1 MSSSIPADIYSELP
15 ETDNLFQIAESLAQ
29 DFSVYP
35 DADASGKQGV
45 PLPGL
50 LSRRVCER
58 RRLALSRLDV
68 DSYIEQVVAPAE
80 DVNRLAAP
88 GIIRSLGTLQ
98 EQSLDGPFYSAVLKM
113 EFHGR
118 SREVAF
124 LAHNRANSNGVW
136 MPSHHLRAA
145 EFLEFCSRRSLPLVT
160 MMDTPGANA
169 EEEANRN
176 NQAHSI
182 SRLIAEMCNL
192 TLPNLGVILGLGY
205 SGGAIPLAASNLIF
219 SVGDGV
225 FNTIQPKGLASIARR
240 LNLSWQECAKYV
252 GLSPY
257 ELQAQGIIDGVID
270 YTPAHHA
277 EEVENLRLAILAG
290 IESIEERVKHFVS
303 ENPYI
308 FEHYARVLRRY
319 LNPTESA
326 QRMDASASLT
336 ASGTPTEFPNAFGLA
351 YRYLRYL
358 STRKRI
364 RATRIRQYGRLARV
378 DLPRGE
384 LDRRAE
390 RERRFNFI
398 SWLQDPEPAAYD
410 DQVSRALRNFIDRR
424 EKLTAERGR
433 LAQLLLGEPEKNYTE
448 AKAQLVKTLGMYLY
462 NRFKDQ
468 AKDSLR
474 LLRLALADEESL
486 AAFVRLI
493 DVREPRVLLKAL
505 RANKDLVRICR
516 DQFSHEGRKLLTGS
530 GAKDLSTG
538 YVHSLLVA
546 EINLLLTGPDIA
558 ERIDTS
564 RDAAALAEDLPIGA
578 TLNGSGHVQ
587 RNRETLEARFGG
599 QLPTLE
605 ASEKS
610 DLGRNSTMLDVLLCE
625 DLRETFIEE
634 CDNLLLFDAVYDHI
648 VLGLDQIAAEAD
660 STRALSEASIKQ
672 LLRGALQSAWHG
684 VFDVPVKES
693 LDDDGLA
700 GLEKRFF
707 DWYEALVDT
716 PRSGQFL
723 NTVEEWKRPGVA
735 HLSDTLLVVV
745 TFFFQRLLP
754 SYLASTREGKRFDG
768 RIAPVSIGR
777 RKNFWYRLTIAYRD
791 LLIQNLLFRFKRSV
805 DLSYERI
812 IETYFDQFDE
822 LYADFLSSDPCEFP
836 GFRQSIDGAIERG
849 LPPCGIVTGIG
860 TLKPGIVPGHTNR
873 QVGVVVSNIKFQAGS
888 FDMASAEKFCRLLVD
903 CALRKLPVVC
913 FMSSGGMQTKEGA
926 GALFSMAAVNDR
938 VTRFVRDNDL
948 PVIVFGYGDCTGGA
962 QASFVTHPL
971 VQTYYFSGANMPF
984 AGQIVVQSN
993 LSSLCTLSNY
1003 LSIVDGAMQGLV
1015 QHPFIE
1021 TLDDEL
1027 RAIDPDIPVPSET
1040 VPEVLGRV
1048 LQGEF
1053 GPVTPV
1059 TSDPEVVEADLIRPV
1074 KRVLIHARGCT
1085 AVKLIRVAQRIG
1097 VEVVLVQSDPDMD
1110 SVSASMLG
1118 ENDQLVCIGGNTP
1131 DESYLNALSVLRVC
1145 QQERVDSLHPGIGFL
1160 SENSQFAQLCRN
1172 HHVNFIGPP
1181 VNSMEVMGNKSNAI
1195 NTARSL
1201 GVGVVPGSHGIL
1213 SDVETGLDMA
1223 SQIGF
1228 PVLIKAVH
1236 GGGGK
1241 GLQVVEEFDQFHE
1254 LFTRVTVEARAAF
1267 GSGDVYLERYVTSL
1281 RHIEVQV
1288 LRDTHGNTRILGLRD
1303 CSVQRDKQKIFEES
1317 GSTMLPPELRERV
1330 LECAASLSDAVE
1342 YVGAGTVE
1350 FIFDL
1355 KSQDIYFMEMNT
1367 RLQVEHPVTELVSGV
1382 DIVAA
1387 QFEIA
1392 GGASIEKIS
1401 VKEQGYAIEA
1411 RINAERLVRASDGK
1425 PVFRPDPGEV
1435 TQCFLP
1441 EDPKVEVICCIG
1453 EGREVSPYYD
1463 SLVAQII
1470 ATGTSR
1476 TNCINRLL
1484 EYLSQVR
1491 IEGICTNIELLKS
1504 ILVDE
1509 VFKNG
1514 QYDTNYIE
1522 EFMRRIDVDE
1532 LSERITVAAGTRT
1545 DAINVDALRIE
1556 GSDELKVLAASTGIV
1571 YMTPSPGDPEFV
1583 AIGDVVGIGDTL
1595 CQIEAMKVFTPLRLS
1610 DFNHGDQVLY
1620 DENLRYRVTRIN
1632 RSSGQQISAGD
1643 LLFVLQPVDPA
1654 TRRKAA

>member
-1 MSSSIPADIYSELP
+1 MASAIPTDIYSELP

-35 DADASGKQGV
+35 DAQGRDRRDV
-45 PLPGL
+45 GIPGL
-50 LSRRVCER
+50 LSKRTCDR
-58 RRLALSRLDV
+58 RRLNLSRLDV

-98 EQSLDGPFYSAVLKM
+98 EQTLEGPFYSAVLKM

-118 SREVAF
+118 VREVAF
-124 LAHNRANSNGVW
+124 LAHNRASNNGVW

-169 EEEANRN
+169 EEEANRT

-192 TLPNLGVILGLGY
+192 SLPNLGVILGLGY

-219 SVGDGV
+219 AVGDGV

-270 YTPAHHA
+270 YVPSHHA
-277 EEVENLRLAILAG
+277 DQAENLRLSILAG
-290 IESIEERVKHFVS
+290 IESIEARVKHFVT

-308 FEHYARVLRRY
+308 FEHYARILRRY
-319 LNPTESA
+319 LDPTESA
-326 QRMDASASLT
+326 RRMEASASLMDT
-336 ASGTPTEFPNAFGLA
+336 ESPTEFPNAFGLA

-358 STRKRI
+358 GTRKRI
-364 RATRIRQYGRLARV
+364 RATRVRQYGRLAKV
-378 DLPRGE
+378 TLPRGE

-410 DQVSRALRNFIDRR
+410 DQVSRALRNFIDKRDN
-424 EKLTAERGR
+424 LSAERGR
-433 LAQLLLGEPEKNYTE
+433 LAQLLLGEPEENY
-448 AKAQLVKTLGMYLY
+448 AKASTELVKVLGMYLY

-474 LLRLALADEESL
+474 LLRLALADQESMS
-486 AAFVRLI
+486 AFIGLS
-493 DVREPRVLLKAL
+493 DVKQPRGLLKAL
-505 RANKDLVRICR
+505 LADEDLVRVCR
-516 DQFSHEGRKLLTGS
+516 DQFSHEGRKLLSG
-530 GAKDLSTG
+530 GAKDMSTS
-538 YVHSLLVA
+538 YVQSLLVA
-546 EINLLLTGPDIA
+546 ELNLLLTGPDLA
-558 ERIDTS
+558 DRLQEV
-564 RDAAALAEDLPIGA
+564 RDSSSPAEDVPIGA
-578 TLNGSGHVQ
+578 TLNGSGQV
-587 RNRETLEARFGG
+587 RKNRTALEEKLGG
-599 QLPTLE
+599 RLLQSG
-605 ASEKS
+605 AGHRAG
-610 DLGRNSTMLDVLLCE
+610 LGREATILDVLLSE
-625 DLRETFIEE
+625 EFREKFIEE
-634 CDNLLLFDAVYDHI
+634 CDNLLLFDSVYDHV
-648 VLGLDQIAAEAD
+648 VLGLVEIAAEAD
-660 STRALSEASIKQ
+660 GTRALSQASIKK
-672 LLRGALQSAWHG
+672 LLHGALRSAWHG
-684 VFDVPVKES
+684 VFEAPAKES
-693 LDDDGLA
+693 LDADALA
-700 GLEKRFF
+700 GLEKRFV
-707 DWYEALVDT
+707 DWYDELMDA

-723 NTVEEWKRPGVA
+723 NTIEEWKRPGVA

-754 SYLASTREGKRFDG
+754 NYLAATREKKRFDG

-791 LLIQNLLFRFKRSV
+791 LLIQNLLLRYKRSV
-805 DLSYERI
+805 DLGYERI

-836 GFRQSIDGAIERG
+836 GFRQSIDNAIERG

-860 TLKPGIVPGHTNR
+860 TLKPGILPGQGNR

-948 PVIVFGYGDCTGGA
+948 PVVVFGYGDCTGGA

-1003 LSIVDGAMQGLV
+1003 LSIVEGAMQGLV
-1015 QHPFIE
+1015 KHPFIE
-1021 TLDDEL
+1021 DLDTEL
-1027 RAIDPDIPVPSET
+1027 RGIDPDIPVPSET
-1040 VPEVLGRV
+1040 VGQVLGRV

-1059 TSDPEVVEADLIRPV
+1059 VSAPEVVEADLVRPV

-1097 VEVVLVQSDPDMD
+1097 IQVVLVQSDPDMD
-1110 SVSASMLG
+1110 SVAASMLG
-1118 ENDQLVCIGGNTP
+1118 EDDQLICIGGNTP

-1145 QQERVDSLHPGIGFL
+1145 QQEQVDSLHPGIGFL

-1172 HHVNFIGPP
+1172 HRVNFVGPP
-1181 VNSMEVMGNKSNAI
+1181 VDSMEVMGNKSNAI
-1195 NTARSL
+1195 NTAREL
-1201 GVGVVPGSHGIL
+1201 GVSVVPGSHGIL
-1213 SDVETGLDMA
+1213 SDVDTGFDMA
-1223 SQIGF
+1223 SEIGF

-1241 GLQVVEEFDQFHE
+1241 GLQVVEAFDQFHE
-1254 LFTRVTVEARAAF
+1254 LYTRVTVEARAAF

-1317 GSTMLPPELRERV
+1317 GSTMLPPELRARV
-1330 LECAASLSDAVE
+1330 MEYAAALSDAVE

-1355 KSQDIYFMEMNT
+1355 KNQDVYFMEMNT
-1367 RLQVEHPVTELVSGV
+1367 RLQVEHPVTELVAGV
-1382 DIVAA
+1382 DIVRA

-1392 GGASIEKIS
+1392 GGGSIADISPKEK
-1401 VKEQGYAIEA
+1401 GYAIEA
-1411 RINAERLVRASDGK
+1411 RVNAERLVRGADGR

-1435 TQCFLP
+1435 TECVLP
-1441 EDPKVEVICCIG
+1441 EDPRVEVIASIG
-1453 EGREVSPYYD
+1453 AGRKVSPYYD

-1476 TNCINRLL
+1476 ANCIKRLL
-1484 EYLSQVR
+1484 GYLESVKIQ
-1491 IEGICTNIELLKS
+1491 GICTNIELLKS
-1504 ILVDE
+1504 ILSDK
-1509 VFKNG
+1509 VFKAG
-1514 QYDTNYIE
+1514 EYDTNYIE
-1522 EFMRRIDVDE
+1522 EFMQRIDADE
-1532 LSERITVAAGTRT
+1532 LAERIVAAAGSRS
-1545 DAINVDALRIE
+1545 DAIDSEALRIE
-1556 GSDELKVLAASTGIV
+1556 GSDEVKVLSPGTGIV
-1571 YMTPSPGDPEFV
+1571 YMTPSPGEPEFV
-1583 AIGDVVGIGDTL
+1583 SIGDAVGVNDTL
-1595 CQIEAMKVFTPLRLS
+1595 CQVEAMKVFTPLRLC
-1610 DFNHGDQVLY
+1610 DFNQGDSVLY
-1620 DENLRYRVTRIN
+1620 DENVRYKVTRIN
-1632 RSSGQQISAGD
+1632 RASGQQISAGD
-1643 LLFVLQPVDPA
+1643 LLFVLEPTKP
-1654 TRRKAA
+1654 T

>member
-1 MSSSIPADIYSELP
+1 MASAIPADIFSELP

-35 DADASGKQGV
+35 DAEGHKNPDV
-45 PLPGL
+45 RIPGL
-50 LSRRVCER
+50 LSKRACDR
-58 RRLALSRLDV
+58 RRLNLSRLDV

-98 EQSLDGPFYSAVLKM
+98 EQTLEGPFYSAVLKM
-113 EFHGR
+113 EFNGR
-118 SREVAF
+118 VREVAF
-124 LAHNRANSNGVW
+124 LAHNRASNNGVW

-169 EEEANRN
+169 EEEANRT

-192 TLPNLGVILGLGY
+192 SLPNLGVILGLGY

-270 YTPAHHA
+270 YVPSRHS
-277 EEVENLRLAILAG
+277 EQIENLRLSILAG
-290 IESIEERVKHFVS
+290 IESIEQRVKDFVAQ
-303 ENPYI
+303 NPYI
-308 FEHYARVLRRY
+308 LEHYARVLRRY
-319 LNPTESA
+319 LSPTESA
-326 QRMDASASLT
+326 RRMEASASLT
-336 ASGTPTEFPNAFGLA
+336 ATGTPTEFPNAFRLA
-351 YRYLRYL
+351 YGYLRYL
-358 STRKRI
+358 GTRKRI
-364 RATRIRQYGRLARV
+364 RATRVRQYGRLAKV
-378 DLPRGE
+378 SLPRGE

-390 RERRFNFI
+390 HERRFNFI
-398 SWLQDPEPAAYD
+398 RWLQDPEPAAYD
-410 DQVSRALRNFIDRR
+410 DQVSRALRNFLDRR
-424 EKLTAERGR
+424 DQLSAERGR
-433 LAQLLLGEPEKNYTE
+433 LAQFLLGEPEENY
-448 AKAQLVKTLGMYLY
+448 AQASIELVKVLGMYLY

-474 LLRLALADEESL
+474 LLRLALADRESMS
-486 AAFVRLI
+486 AFIALS
-493 DVREPRVLLKAL
+493 DVKEPKGLLKAL
-505 RANKDLVRICR
+505 RADKDLVRVCR
-516 DQFSHEGRKLLTGS
+516 DQFSHEGRKLLTG
-530 GAKDLSTG
+530 GVKDMSTS
-538 YVHSLLVA
+538 YVHALLVT
-546 EINLLLTGPDIA
+546 ELNLLLTGPDLA
-558 ERIDTS
+558 QRLNEA
-564 RDAAALAEDLPIGA
+564 RDSNSPAEDVPMGA
-578 TLNGSGHVQ
+578 MLNGSGQVQ
-587 RNRETLEARFGG
+587 KNRTALEEKLGG
-599 QLPTLE
+599 QLPRLATE
-605 ASEKS
+605 STAE
-610 DLGRNSTMLDVLLCE
+610 LGREATVLDVLLSKE
-625 DLRETFIEE
+625 LRAAFIEE
-634 CDNLLLFDAVYDHI
+634 CDNLLLFDSVYDHV

-660 STRALSEASIKQ
+660 STRALSEASIAT
-672 LLRGALQSAWHG
+672 LLRGALHSASHG
-684 VFDVPVKES
+684 VLEAPAKES
-693 LDDDGLA
+693 LDTDALA
-700 GLEKRFF
+700 GLEKRFL
-707 DWYEALVDT
+707 DWYDELMDA
-716 PRSGQFL
+716 PRIGQFL
-723 NTVEEWKRPGVA
+723 NTVEEWKRTGVA

-754 SYLASTREGKRFDG
+754 NYLATTREAKRFDG

-791 LLIQNLLFRFKRSV
+791 LLIQNLLLRHKRSV
-805 DLSYERI
+805 DLGYERI
-812 IETYFDQFDE
+812 IDTYFGQFDE

-836 GFRQSIDGAIERG
+836 GFRQSIDSAIERG
-849 LPPCGIVTGIG
+849 LPPCGVVTGIG
-860 TLKPGIVPGHTNR
+860 TLKSGILPGQSNR

-948 PVIVFGYGDCTGGA
+948 PVVVFGYGDCTGGA

-1003 LSIVDGAMQGLV
+1003 LSTVEGAMQGLV
-1015 QHPFIE
+1015 KHPFIE
-1021 TLDDEL
+1021 KLDDEL
-1027 RAIDPDIPVPSET
+1027 RGIDPDIPVPSET
-1040 VPEVLGRV
+1040 VADVLGRV

-1059 TSDPEVVEADLIRPV
+1059 ASVPEVVEADLIRPV

-1097 VEVVLVQSDPDMD
+1097 IEVVLVQSDPDMD
-1110 SVSASMLG
+1110 SVAASMLG
-1118 ENDQLVCIGGNTP
+1118 EDDQLICIGGNTP

-1160 SENSQFAQLCRN
+1160 SESSQFAELCRN
-1172 HHVNFIGPP
+1172 HRVNFIGPP

-1195 NTARSL
+1195 NTARDL
-1201 GVGVVPGSHGIL
+1201 GVSVVPGSHGIL
-1213 SDVETGLDMA
+1213 SDVDTGLDMA
-1223 SQIGF
+1223 SEIGF

-1241 GLQVVEEFDQFHE
+1241 GLQVVESFDQFHE
-1254 LFTRVTVEARAAF
+1254 LYTRVTVEARAAF

-1317 GSTMLPPELRERV
+1317 GSTMLPPELRARV
-1330 LECAASLSDAVE
+1330 MEYAASLADAVE

-1355 KSQDIYFMEMNT
+1355 KNQDVYFMEMNT
-1367 RLQVEHPVTELVSGV
+1367 RLQVEHPVTELVAGV

-1392 GGASIEKIS
+1392 GGGSIADISPTEK
-1401 VKEQGYAIEA
+1401 GYAIEA
-1411 RINAERLVRASDGK
+1411 RVNAERLVRGADGRY
-1425 PVFRPDPGEV
+1425 VFRPDPGEV
-1435 TQCFLP
+1435 TECVLP
-1441 EDPKVEVICCIG
+1441 EDPRVEVIASIG
-1453 EGREVSPYYD
+1453 SGRKVSPYYD

-1476 TNCINRLL
+1476 TNCIKRLL
-1484 EYLSQVR
+1484 GYLDSVR
-1491 IEGICTNIELLKS
+1491 IQGICTNIELLKS
-1504 ILVDE
+1504 ILSDE
-1509 VFKNG
+1509 VFKG
-1514 QYDTNYIE
+1514 GDYDTNFIE
-1522 EFMRRIDVDE
+1522 DFMQRIDADE
-1532 LSERITVAAGTRT
+1532 LAERIVAAAGARSE
-1545 DAINVDALRIE
+1545 AIDVEALRIE
-1556 GSDELKVLAASTGIV
+1556 GSDEVKVLSPGTGIV
-1571 YMTPSPGDPEFV
+1571 YMTPSPGEPEYV
-1583 AIGDVVGIGDTL
+1583 SIGDAIGVNDTL
-1595 CQIEAMKVFTPLRLS
+1595 CQVEAMKVFTPLRLS
-1610 DFNHGDQVLY
+1610 DFNQGDSVLY
-1620 DENLRYRVTRIN
+1620 DESRRYRVTRIN

-1643 LLFVLQPVDPA
+1643 LLFVLEPMK
-1654 TRRKAA
+1654 RS

>member
-1 MSSSIPADIYSELP
+1 MASAIPTDIFTELP
-15 ETDNLFQIAESLAQ
+15 ETDNLFQIAETLAQ
-29 DFSVYP
+29 DYSVYP
-35 DADASGKQGV
+35 DADGSGPKAV

-50 LSRRVCER
+50 LSKRACDR
-58 RRLALSRLDV
+58 RRLALSKLDV

-88 GIIRSLGTLQ
+88 GIIRSLGALQ
-98 EQSLDGPFYSAVLKM
+98 EQNLDGPFYSAVLKM
-113 EFHGR
+113 EFLGR

-124 LAHNRANSNGVW
+124 LAHNRASNNGVW
-136 MPSHHLRAA
+136 MPSHHLKAA
-145 EFLEFCSRRSLPLVT
+145 DFLEFCDRRSLPLVT
-160 MMDTPGANA
+160 MMDTPGADA
-169 EEEANRN
+169 AEEANRN

-205 SGGAIPLAASNLIF
+205 SGGAIPLAASNLIL

-240 LNLSWQECAKYV
+240 LNLSWQECAQYV

-257 ELQAQGIIDGVID
+257 ELQAQGIVDGIID
-270 YTPAHHA
+270 YVPARHA
-277 EEVENLRLAILAG
+277 EQVENLRLAILSG
-290 IESIEERVKHFVS
+290 IESIEERVRHFVVQ
-303 ENPYI
+303 NPYI
-308 FEHYARVLRRY
+308 LEHYARVLRRY

-326 QRMDASASLT
+326 RRMDASASLT
-336 ASGTPTEFPNAFGLA
+336 ATGTPTEYPNVFGVA

-358 STRKRI
+358 GMRKRI
-364 RATRIRQYGRLARV
+364 RATRVRQYGRLARV
-378 DLPRGE
+378 QLPRGE

-398 SWLQDPEPAAYD
+398 SWLQDPELAAYD
-410 DQVSRALRNFIDRR
+410 DQVSRALKSFLEKR
-424 EKLTAERGR
+424 EDLTAERGR
-433 LAQLLLGEPEKNYTE
+433 LAQLLLGEPEKNFAE
-448 AKAQLVKTLGMYLY
+448 ARAGLVKVVGMFLY

-468 AKDSLR
+468 APDSLR
-474 LLRLALADEESL
+474 LLRLALADQESVG
-486 AAFVRLI
+486 AFVRLKE
-493 DVREPRVLLKAL
+493 VKEARSLLKTL
-505 RANKDLVRICR
+505 RTDKALVRVCR
-516 DQFSHEGRKLLTGS
+516 EQFSHEGRKLLTGS
-530 GAKDLSTG
+530 TRDMSTS
-538 YVHSLLVA
+538 YVHSLLVT
-546 EINLLLTGPDIA
+546 ELNLLLTGPDLDD
-558 ERIDTS
+558 RIKQSSQALD
-564 RDAAALAEDLPIGA
+564 LAEDVPIGA
-578 TLNGSGHVQ
+578 TLNGSGQV
-587 RNRETLEARFGG
+587 RKNRRTLEERLKGE
-599 QLPTLE
+599 LPVSN
-605 ASEKS
+605 SERDGKLS
-610 DLGRNSTMLDVLLCE
+610 RNSTILDVLLSP
-625 DLRETFIEE
+625 DLLDAFMEE
-634 CDNLLLFDAVYDHI
+634 CDNLLLFDSVYDHI

-660 STRALSEASIKQ
+660 STRALSEASIRK
-672 LLRGALQSAWHG
+672 LLRGALTSAWHG
-684 VFDVPVKES
+684 VFDVRMQET
-693 LDDDGLA
+693 LEEDALER
-700 GLEKRFF
+700 LEKRFF
-707 DWYEALVDT
+707 EWYEALMDA

-754 SYLASTREGKRFDG
+754 NYLAATREGKRFDG

-791 LLIQNLLFRFKRSV
+791 LLIQNLLIRYKRAV
-805 DLSYERI
+805 DLGYERF
-812 IETYFDQFDE
+812 IEAYFDQFDE
-822 LYADFLSSDPCEFP
+822 LYADFLSSDPSEFP

-860 TLKPGIVPGHTNR
+860 TLKGGILPGQGNR
-873 QVGVVVSNIKFQAGS
+873 QVGVIVSNVKFQAGS

-948 PVIVFGYGDCTGGA
+948 PVVVFGYGDCTGGA

-1003 LSIVDGAMQGLV
+1003 LSLVDGAMHGLV
-1015 QHPFIE
+1015 KHPFIDD
-1021 TLDDEL
+1021 LDQEL
-1027 RAIDPDIPVPSET
+1027 RHIDPDIPVPSET

-1048 LQGEF
+1048 LQGDF
-1053 GPVTPV
+1053 GPVIPV
-1059 TSDPEVVEADLIRPV
+1059 TDDTEVVEADLFRPV

-1110 SVSASMLG
+1110 SVPASMLG
-1118 ENDQLVCIGGNTP
+1118 TQDQLVCIGGNTP
-1131 DESYLNALSVLRVC
+1131 DESYLNALSVVRIC
-1145 QQERVDSLHPGIGFL
+1145 QQEGVDSLHPGIGFL
-1160 SENSQFAQLCRN
+1160 SENAQFAQLCRN
-1172 HHVNFIGPP
+1172 HRVNFIGPP
-1181 VNSMEVMGNKSNAI
+1181 VHSMEVMGNKSNAI
-1195 NTARSL
+1195 NTAREL
-1201 GVGVVPGSHGIL
+1201 GVSVVPGSHGIL

-1223 SQIGF
+1223 SDIGF

-1241 GLQVVEEFDQFHE
+1241 GLQVVEAFEQFHE

-1317 GSTMLPPELRERV
+1317 GSTMLPKELRERV
-1330 LECAASLSDAVE
+1330 LEYAASLADSVG

-1355 KSQDIYFMEMNT
+1355 KNQDVYFMEMNT

-1387 QFEIA
+1387 QFDIA
-1392 GGASIEKIS
+1392 GGGSIAKIKPREK
-1401 VKEQGYAIEA
+1401 GYAIEA
-1411 RINAERLVRASDGK
+1411 RINAERLVRAADGR

-1435 TQCFLP
+1435 TECLLP
-1441 EDPKVEVICCIG
+1441 EDGKVEVICCIG
-1453 EGREVSPYYD
+1453 KGRKVSPYYD

-1476 TNCINRLL
+1476 NNCIERLHA
-1484 EYLSQVR
+1484 YLSEVR

-1504 ILVDE
+1504 ILEDD
-1509 VFKNG
+1509 VFRDG
-1514 QYDTNYIE
+1514 IYDTNYME
-1522 EFMRRIDVDE
+1522 EFMQRIDVDE
-1532 LSERITVAAGTRT
+1532 LAGRITGAAGTRADVF
-1545 DAINVDALRIE
+1545 DADALRIE
-1556 GSDELKVLAASTGIV
+1556 GSDELKVLAGSTGIV
-1571 YMTPSPGDPEFV
+1571 YLAPSPGEPEFV
-1583 AIGDVVGIGDTL
+1583 SIDDVIGVADTL
-1595 CQIEAMKVFTPLRLS
+1595 CQIEAMKVFTPLRLM
-1610 DFNHGDQVLY
+1610 DFNQGEQALY
-1620 DENLRYRVTRIN
+1620 DEEKRYKVMRIN
-1632 RSSGQQISAGD
+1632 RSSGQQINAGD
-1643 LLFVLQPVDPA
+1643 LLFVLKPV
-1654 TRRKAA
+1654 TGS

>member
-1 MSSSIPADIYSELP
+1 MASAIPADIFTELP
-15 ETDNLFQIAESLAQ
+15 ETDNLFQIAETLAQ

-35 DADASGKQGV
+35 DADSEGPKAV

-50 LSRRVCER
+50 VSKRACDR
-58 RRLALSRLDV
+58 RRLALSKLDV

-88 GIIRSLGTLQ
+88 GIIRALGALQ
-98 EQSLDGPFYSAVLKM
+98 EQTLDGPFYSAVLKM
-113 EFHGR
+113 EFRGK
-118 SREVAF
+118 SREIAF
-124 LAHNRANSNGVW
+124 LAHNRASDNGVW
-136 MPSHHLRAA
+136 MPSHHLKAA

-160 MMDTPGANA
+160 MMDTPGADA
-169 EEEANRN
+169 AEEANRN

-205 SGGAIPLAASNLIF
+205 SGGAIPLAASNLIL

-240 LNLSWQECAKYV
+240 LNLSWQECAQYV

-257 ELQAQGIIDGVID
+257 ELQAQGIIDGIID
-270 YTPAHHA
+270 YVPARHA
-277 EEVENLRLAILAG
+277 EQVENLRLAILSG
-290 IESIEERVKHFVS
+290 IESIEEKVTHFVAQ
-303 ENPYI
+303 NPYI
-308 FEHYARVLRRY
+308 LEHYARVLRRY
-319 LNPTESA
+319 LDPTESA
-326 QRMDASASLT
+326 KRMEASASLT
-336 ASGTPTEFPNAFGLA
+336 ATGTPTEYPNVFGVA

-364 RATRIRQYGRLARV
+364 RATRVRQYGRLARV
-378 DLPRGE
+378 QLPRGE

-410 DQVSRALRNFIDRR
+410 DQVSRALKNFLDKR
-424 EKLTAERGR
+424 EDLTAERGR
-433 LAQLLLGEPEKNYTE
+433 LAQLLLGEPEKNFAE
-448 AKAQLVKTLGMYLY
+448 ARAQLVKVVGMFLY

-468 AKDSLR
+468 AQDSLR
-474 LLRLALADEESL
+474 LLRLALADQESV
-486 AAFVRLI
+486 AAFIRSQ
-493 DVREPRVLLKAL
+493 DVTEARALLRAL
-505 RANKDLVRICR
+505 RADKDLVGVCR
-516 DQFSHEGRKLLTGS
+516 DQFSHEGRKLLTG
-530 GAKDLSTG
+530 GTKDMSTS
-538 YVHSLLVA
+538 YVHSLLVT
-546 EINLLLTGPDIA
+546 ELNLLLTGPDL
-558 ERIDTS
+558 EDRINQS
-564 RDAAALAEDLPIGA
+564 NQAADLAEDVPIDA
-578 TLNGSGHVQ
+578 TLNGSGQVKK
-587 RNRETLEARFGG
+587 NRRILQERLNG
-599 QLPTLE
+599 QLPV
-605 ASEKS
+605 SEFEGDGKLNRS
-610 DLGRNSTMLDVLLCE
+610 STILDVLLAP
-625 DLRETFIEE
+625 DLLDLFIEE
-634 CDNLLLFDAVYDHI
+634 CDNLLLFDSVYDHI

-660 STRALSEASIKQ
+660 STRALSKPSIRK
-672 LLRGALQSAWHG
+672 LLRGALTSSWHG
-684 VFDVPVKES
+684 VFDVPMKES
-693 LDDDGLA
+693 IDENELER
-700 GLEKRFF
+700 LEKRFF
-707 DWYEALVDT
+707 DWYEALMDA

-723 NTVEEWKRPGVA
+723 GTVEEWKRPGVA

-754 SYLASTREGKRFDG
+754 NYLASTREGKRFDG

-791 LLIQNLLFRFKRSV
+791 LLIQNLLFRYKRAV

-812 IETYFDQFDE
+812 IDAYFDQFDE

-860 TLKPGIVPGHTNR
+860 TLKSGILPGQANR

-948 PVIVFGYGDCTGGA
+948 PVVVFGYGDCTGGA

-1003 LSIVDGAMQGLV
+1003 LSLVDGAMHGLV
-1015 QHPFIE
+1015 KHPFIGD
-1021 TLDDEL
+1021 LDDEL
-1027 RAIDPDIPVPSET
+1027 RHIDPDIPVPSET

-1048 LQGEF
+1048 LQGDF
-1053 GPVTPV
+1053 GPVSPV
-1059 TSDPEVVEADLIRPV
+1059 TGDREVAEADLIRPV

-1085 AVKLIRVAQRIG
+1085 AVKLIRIAQRLG

-1110 SVSASMLG
+1110 SVAASMLG
-1118 ENDQLVCIGGNTP
+1118 KQDQLVCIGGNTP
-1131 DESYLNALSVLRVC
+1131 DESYLNALSVIRVC

-1160 SENSQFAQLCRN
+1160 SENAQFAQLCRN

-1181 VNSMEVMGNKSNAI
+1181 VHSMEVMGNKSNAI
-1195 NTARSL
+1195 NTAREL
-1201 GVGVVPGSHGIL
+1201 GVSVVPGSHGIL

-1223 SQIGF
+1223 SEIGF

-1241 GLQVVEEFDQFHE
+1241 GLQVVEEFEQFHE

-1317 GSTMLPPELRERV
+1317 GSTMLPKELRERV
-1330 LECAASLSDAVE
+1330 LEYAASLADSVG

-1355 KSQDIYFMEMNT
+1355 KNQDVYFMEMNT

-1387 QFEIA
+1387 QFDIA
-1392 GGASIEKIS
+1392 GGGSIEKIS
-1401 VKEQGYAIEA
+1401 PKEKGYAIEA
-1411 RINAERLVRASDGK
+1411 RINAERLVRAADGR

-1435 TQCFLP
+1435 SKCVLP
-1441 EDPKVEVICCIG
+1441 EDDKVEVICCIG
-1453 EGREVSPYYD
+1453 EGRKVSPYYD

-1476 TNCINRLL
+1476 SNCINRLHD
-1484 EYLSQVR
+1484 YLSKVH
-1491 IEGICTNIELLKS
+1491 IEGICTNIELLKT
-1504 ILVDE
+1504 ILKDD
-1509 VFKNG
+1509 VFRDG
-1514 QYDTNYIE
+1514 DYDTNYME
-1522 EFMRRIDVDE
+1522 EFMQRVDVDE
-1532 LSERITVAAGTRT
+1532 LAGRIIEAAGARS
-1545 DAINVDALRIE
+1545 DAFDADALRIE
-1556 GSDELKVLAASTGIV
+1556 GSDELKVLASSTGIV
-1571 YMTPSPGDPEFV
+1571 YMTPSPGEPDFV
-1583 AIGDVVGIGDTL
+1583 ALDDVIGVKDTL
-1595 CQIEAMKVFTPLRLS
+1595 CQIEAMKVFTPLRLM
-1610 DFNHGDQVLY
+1610 DFNQGEQVLY
-1620 DENLRYRVTRIN
+1620 DEEKRYKVTRIN
-1632 RSSGQQISAGD
+1632 RSSGQQINAGD
-1643 LLFVLQPVDPA
+1643 LLFVLKPV
-1654 TRRKAA
+1654 TG